1 MRIFT
6 CLILMM
12 LLSLAGLSQD
22 RPSEMAAPSANTA
35 RFVKFYPNPA
45 TTFINIEFQ
54 RGLLKSSIFQVYN
67 FLGRKIIE
75 LHDINNKTR
84 IDLTSYSRGIYI
96 YQLKDRNG
104 KIIESGKFQVE
115 K

>member
-6 CLILMM
+6 CLMLM
-12 LLSLAGLSQD
+12 LVISFAGMSQD
-22 RPSEMAAPSANTA
+22 RPVQAAVTSSNTA

-45 TTFINIEFQ
+45 TTFINIEVQ
-54 RGLLKSSIFQVYN
+54 RSLLKSSNFQVYN
-67 FLGRKIIE
+67 FLGRKVIE
-75 LHDINNKTR
+75 MQDITYKTR
-84 IDLTSYSRGIYI
+84 IDLTGYSRGIYI
-96 YQLKDRNG
+96 YQLRDKNG

>member
-6 CLILMM
+6 CLIL
-12 LLSLAGLSQD
+12 LLVFSSAGMSQD
-22 RPSEMAAPSANTA
+22 RSVQSSVPSSYTA
-35 RFVKFYPNPA
+35 RYVRFYPNPA

-54 RGLLKSSIFQVYN
+54 HSLLKSSSFQVYN
-67 FLGRKIIE
+67 FLGKKVIE
-75 LHDINNKTR
+75 MPDIANRTR
-84 IDLTSYSRGIYI
+84 IDLTGYSRGIYI
-96 YQLKDRNG
+96 YQLRDKNG